1 MGRADPAG
9 TSLEWDFDGNIELGV
24 VGLHVPPVLVSE
36 LLKDLADLRLVWPLR
51 KHHHFDGGT
60 FIHRRV
66 SSRNPIKID
75 RHVEDG

>member
-1 MGRADPAG
+1 MQ
-9 TSLEWDFDGNIELGV
+9 TSDGSRLLTIRVTCSLFGSGSTLVIRTRRLLIEEYLW
-24 VGLHVPPVLVSE
+24 S
-36 LLKDLADLRLVWPLR
+36 LR

-66 SSRNPIKID
+66 TSRNPIQID